1 MAQSTMIL
9 PFSLEGISHSTT
21 QSVML
26 CVALSKLI
34 PTLVIGRPDTMI
46 LPFLFKANSRIISKV
61 KFEISAF
68 AFKHYPS
75 S

>member
-46 LPFLFKANSRIISKV
+46 LPFSIQSKFQDY
-61 KFEISAF
+61 FEGKVRDFCICI
-68 AFKHYPS
+68 
-75 S
+75 